1 MKSIFTV
8 LALATSLSALAC
20 PQLAGEYTCS
30 YTENDQTAQ
39 ATLYIGQMNVA
50 GQERFLVESEDSSSA
65 LNSEFYTVGSATDS
79 GETAVCR
86 GNSLRITSS
95 GSVMTIRKIDYNLLL
110 TTVTDGV
117 VQNVSCTPVI

>member
-8 LALATSLSALAC
+8 VALATSLSALAC

-30 YTENDQTAQ
+30 YTDNDQTVQ
-39 ATLYIGQMNVA
+39 ATLFIGQMNVA
-50 GQERFLVESEDSSSA
+50 GQERFLVESEDSSST

-86 GNSLRITSS
+86 GNSLRISSS
-95 GSVMTIRKIDYNLLL
+95 GSVMTIRKVESDLLL
-110 TTVTDGV
+110 TTVSDGSI
-117 VQNVSCTPVI
+117 QNVSCTPVI